1 MAQQQRVALV
11 AGGPVPSVNFV
22 IHQPLI
28 GAAYGNRNS
37 RQEIAAWKCED
48 ESRKPGSRVFPQT
61 GLPAE
66 DQAED
71 IDEPS
76 PGVFVRLL
84 QIAQYGVAFIP
95 LEEFRGKAYQLPGDS
110 VHDVLPVRLSA
121 QEAPR
126 LTRMTAS

>member
-1 MAQQQRVALV
+1 MAQQQREALV
-11 AGGPVPSVNFV
+11 AGGPVPSVNLV

-37 RQEIAAWKCED
+37 CQQIAARKCED
-48 ESRKPGSRVFPQT
+48 ESRKPGPRVFPET

-66 DQAED
+66 NQAED
-71 IDEPS
+71 IEEPS
-76 PGVFVRLL
+76 PGVLVRLQ
-84 QIAQYGVAFIP
+84 QIAQYRVAFIP

-110 VHDVLPVRLSA
+110 VHDVLPVRFCA